1 MNRCTDSN
9 IQELLPDLLHG
20 TLAADARGRVE
31 SHLATCGEC
40 REELDVL
47 RTIKTAAV
55 FAPRIDVDRVVR
67 QIPPYRTIVPVT
79 ERPVRTRAVSWLV
92 AATMAI
98 VVIGGGSLVLMKPKV
113 VNDSRTVASTQPAPA
128 PTSAESTQAKSGLPV
143 AGATRRT
150 AVVTAPPHPRA
161 LALAANVDDLSDGDL
176 RQLMNDMNRFDAL
189 PASEPEPVI
198 SVDSGT
204 SLEQDLR

>member
-1 MNRCTDSN
+1 MNRCSDSD
-9 IQELLPDLLHG
+9 IRELLPDLLHG
-20 TLAADARGRVE
+20 TLAADARARVE
-31 SHLATCGEC
+31 AHVATCGEC
-40 REELDVL
+40 GEELGVL
-47 RTIKTAAV
+47 RTVKTAAV

-79 ERPVRTRAVSWLV
+79 ERPVRTRVVSWLV

-98 VVIGGGSLVLMKPKV
+98 VVIGGGSLILMKPKV
-113 VNDSRTVASTQPAPA
+113 VNDPRAVASTQRPPAQN
-128 PTSAESTQAKSGLPV
+128 PTESTPV
-143 AGATRRT
+143 NSRIPAAGATGRT
-150 AVVTAPPHPRA
+150 AVVSAPPHPRA

>member
-1 MNRCTDSN
+1 MNRCSN
-9 IQELLPDLLHG
+9 SDIRELLPDLLHG
-20 TLAADARGRVE
+20 TLAADARARVE
-31 SHLATCGEC
+31 AHVATCGEC
-40 REELDVL
+40 GEELGVL
-47 RTIKTAAV
+47 RTVKTAAV

-67 QIPPYRTIVPVT
+67 QIPPYRTILPVT

-113 VNDSRTVASTQPAPA
+113 VNDPRVVASTQRPPAPN
-128 PTSAESTQAKSGLPV
+128 PAESTGASSRIPA
-143 AGATRRT
+143 AGATGRN
-150 AVVTAPPHPRA
+150 AVVSAPPHPRA

-189 PASEPEPVI
+189 PASEPDPVI

-204 SLEQDLR
+204 SLDQDLR

>member
-1 MNRCTDSN
+1 MNRCTDSD

-20 TLAADARGRVE
+20 TLGADARGQVE
-31 SHLATCGEC
+31 AHLATCGEC

-67 QIPPYRTIVPVT
+67 QIPPYRTIMPVT
-79 ERPVRTRAVSWLV
+79 ERPVRTRVVSWLV

-98 VVIGGGSLVLMKPKV
+98 VVIGGGSLVLMRPNVAKV
-113 VNDSRTVASTQPAPA
+113 PPRSVSTQLPPAPN
-128 PTSAESTQAKSGLPV
+128 PAESAASSRIPA
-143 AGATRRT
+143 AGATGRT
-150 AVVTAPPHPRA
+150 AVVSAPPHPRA

-176 RQLMNDMNRFDAL
+176 VQLMNEMNRFDAL
-189 PASEPEPVI
+189 PASEPDPVI

>member
-1 MNRCTDSN
+1 MNRCSDSN

-31 SHLATCGEC
+31 AHVATCEEC

-47 RTIKTAAV
+47 RTIKAAAV

-79 ERPVRTRAVSWLV
+79 ERPAGTRVVSWLV

-98 VVIGGGSLVLMKPKV
+98 VVIGGGSLVLMKPRV
-113 VNDSRTVASTQPAPA
+113 ANDPRAVASTQRVPAPN
-128 PTSAESTQAKSGLPV
+128 PAESTQVNSRVPA
-143 AGATRRT
+143 AGATGRT
-150 AVVTAPPHPRA
+150 AVVSASPHPRA

>member
-1 MNRCTDSN
+1 MNRCSDSD
-9 IQELLPDLLHG
+9 IRELLPDLLHG

-31 SHLATCGEC
+31 AHLATCDEC
-40 REELDVL
+40 SEELDLL

-55 FAPRIDVDRVVR
+55 FAPRIDIDRVVR

-79 ERPVRTRAVSWLV
+79 ERLVRTRAVSWLV

-98 VVIGGGSLVLMKPKV
+98 VVIGGGSLVLMKSSV
-113 VNDSRTVASTQPAPA
+113 VNDSRAVASTQRPPAPN
-128 PTSAESTQAKSGLPV
+128 PAESTPANSRIPA
-143 AGATRRT
+143 AGATGRT
-150 AVVTAPPHPRA
+150 AVVSGPPHPRA

-176 RQLMNDMNRFDAL
+176 LQLMNDMNRFDAL
-189 PASEPEPVI
+189 PASEPDPVI

-204 SLEQDLR
+204 SLDQDLR

>member
-1 MNRCTDSN
+1 MNRCTDSD
-9 IQELLPDLLHG
+9 IRELLPDLLHG
-20 TLAADARGRVE
+20 TLAANARGRVE
-31 SHLATCGEC
+31 AHLATCGEC

-55 FAPRIDVDRVVR
+55 FAPRIDVDLVVR
-67 QIPPYRTIVPVT
+67 QIPPYRTVVPVT

-98 VVIGGGSLVLMKPKV
+98 VVIGGGSLVLMKPKI
-113 VNDSRTVASTQPAPA
+113 VNDPRAVASTERPSAPN
-128 PTSAESTQAKSGLPV
+128 PAESTAASSRIPA
-143 AGATRRT
+143 AGATGKT
-150 AVVTAPPHPRA
+150 SVVSAPPHPRA